1 MQEDHGIRSHSQA
14 LVRALLQAGSLRFL
28 CRGMVWLCVSVVQAE
43 AASLPLDQVTLP
55 PGFTISVYADD
66 VPNARGMALGQNGVL
81 FVGSKEKGKVYAVVD
96 KDGDQRADQV
106 FTIAGGLQMPVG
118 VAYRKGTLY
127 VSSVDRIVKFEDI
140 DRRLSNPPPPVT
152 VTDRF
157 PHDKP
162 HGWKFIAFG
171 PDGKLYVPV
180 GAPCNICEPD
190 PDRYALISRIDEDG
204 GGYEVVARGVRNSVG
219 FDWDPATRELWFTDN
234 GRDWLGDDQPPDE
247 LNHAPKAGLHFGY
260 PYCHGGTI
268 ADPEFGGK
276 RACREFT
283 APAVALGAHVASLG
297 MRFYTGAM
305 FPPEYR
311 GRIFIAEH
319 GSWNRT
325 EKSGYR
331 LTVVSRDDKGTPT
344 YSVFAQGWLRGQ
356 RAWGRPADVLVMPD
370 GALLVSD
377 DLAGVIYRI
386 SYQKP

>member
-1 MQEDHGIRSHSQA
+1 MGDDYDAGRHLPTVRIRQCSGSLPA
-14 LVRALLQAGSLRFL
+14 LCSLLVWFFLFGVRAD
-28 CRGMVWLCVSVVQAE
+28 
-43 AASLPLDQVTLP
+43 ASLPLDHVTLP
-55 PGFTISVYADD
+55 PGFTISIYADD
-66 VPNARGMALGQNGVL
+66 VPNARGMALGKNGIL

-106 FTIAGGLQMPVG
+106 FTVASGLHMPVG
-118 VAYRKGTLY
+118 VAYRKGALY
-127 VSSVDRIVKFEDI
+127 VSSVDRIVKFEGI
-140 DRRLSNPPPPVT
+140 DERLSSPPDPVT

-157 PHDKP
+157 PKDKT

-190 PDRYALISRIDEDG
+190 PDRYALIARINENG
-204 GGYEVVARGVRNSVG
+204 GGYEVIARGVRNSVG
-219 FDWDPATRELWFTDN
+219 FDWDPDSHDLWFTDN

-247 LNHAPKAGLHFGY
+247 LNHATQAGLHFGY

-276 RACREFT
+276 RSCREFT
-283 APAVALGAHVASLG
+283 APAVALGPHVASLG

-311 GRIFIAEH
+311 SRIFIAEH

-325 EKSGYR
+325 EKNGYR
-331 LTVVSRDDKGTPT
+331 VTMVSRDEKGTLT

-356 RAWGRPADVLVMPD
+356 QAWGRPADVLVMPD

-386 SYQKP
+386 SYQRP